1 MSKSILTRPKSRFIR
16 VKCEKC
22 NNSQIIFNRPS
33 TDVNCLKCNEL
44 LAKTTG
50 GTADVKGKVLEVLE

>member
-1 MSKSILTRPKSRFIR
+1 MILVRPKSRFIR

-22 NNSQIIFNRPS
+22 NNSQIIFNKPAK
-33 TDVNCLKCNEL
+33 DVACTKCNEL
-44 LAKTTG
+44 LAKATG